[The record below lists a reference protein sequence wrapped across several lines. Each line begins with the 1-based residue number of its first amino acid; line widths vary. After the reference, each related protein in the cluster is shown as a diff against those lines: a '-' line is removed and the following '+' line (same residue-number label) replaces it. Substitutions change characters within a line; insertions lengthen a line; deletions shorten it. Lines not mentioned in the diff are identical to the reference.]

1 MKNIILIGMPASG
14 KSTIGKLLS
23 KKIDYKYFDTDI
35 YLEEKENKKIKDIF
49 FEKGEKYFRDLETK
63 YLKEVSQI
71 NKSVIC
77 TGGGVIKK
85 NDNITIMKK
94 NGIIIFL
101 DREIEDIIKENHTNR
116 PLLVNVNNVYEIY
129 KERIKFYIEYAD
141 IIIKNNDTL
150 EKITEKIYLELKN
163 KKII

>member
-23 KKIDYKYFDTDI
+23 KKIDYKYFDADI

-71 NKSVIC
+71 NRSVIC

-101 DREIEDIIKENHTNR
+101 DKENHKDR

-141 IIIKNNDTL
+141 IIVKNNDTL
-150 EKITEKIYLELKN
+150 EKVTEKIYLELKN